1 TIGLGGIIPDT
12 PSVHFGEDGQ
22 IRLLLPPGT
31 PQGDT
36 DGDGEQNC
44 EAGVCDI
51 GTPLRAPY
59 GDHWFEEGY

>member
-1 TIGLGGIIPDT
+1 
-12 PSVHFGEDGQ
+12 VHFGEDGQ

-36 DGDGEQNC
+36 DGDGEENC